1 MLYLVGPLIESRLG
15 DHLFDTRFVV
25 LVSFSMQMAG
35 HVPKWHFMW
44 LANTEF
50 CRYLSIIME
59 VTYIN
64 LFIPVSQTADF
75 TARIYIEFSNA

>member
-25 LVSFSMQMAG
+25 LVSFSRQMAG

-59 VTYIN
+59 VTYIFTDLGCHRYWKSAHVAVKKN
-64 LFIPVSQTADF
+64 RVS
-75 TARIYIEFSNA
+75 